1 MRRCGSP
8 SLVAVDE
15 LLVVLGKVD
24 RVVPLVA
31 EGSRLGV
38 VRPGS
43 PLAAEDLRTQPHPI
57 SARAWGAITESVEFF
72 ASARAVCA
80 DGGDLRVVRALV
92 RGAVENACC
101 AVWLLAAPRAE
112 RLAEASEVVVERSA
126 LVRRAGGLAPA
137 VGSALA
143 EAAWRACDGVAGP
156 VAEGLVDQGLVDQG
170 VVDQVQP
177 GVELAR
183 VPEGAR
189 SVLAAAAVGLMV
201 LGRGLELFKARS
213 RVVLPGVS

>member
-72 ASARAVCA
+72 AAARAVCA

-156 VAEGLVDQGLVDQG
+156 VAEGLVDQG

-183 VPEGAR
+183 VPEGVR
-189 SVLAAAAVGLMV
+189 SVLAAAAVGLML

>member
-1 MRRCGSP
+1 MR
-8 SLVAVDE
+8 E
-15 LLVVLGKVD
+15 LLVVLDKVD

-43 PLAAEDLRTQPHPI
+43 PLAAEDLRTQPHRI
-57 SARAWGAITESVEFF
+57 SARAWTALTESVEFLR
-72 ASARAVCA
+72 AARGVCA

-101 AVWLLAAPRAE
+101 GVWLLGASRAE
-112 RLAEASEVVVERSA
+112 RLADAASEVAVERSA
-126 LVRRAGGLAPA
+126 LVRRAGELAPA
-137 VGSALA
+137 VGAELA
-143 EAAWRACDGVAGP
+143 VAAWRACDGLSPAVDG
-156 VAEGLVDQGLVDQG
+156 VLVRAE

-177 GVELAR
+177 GIDLASVAESVR
-183 VPEGAR
+183 P
-189 SVLAAAAVGLMV
+189 VLAAAAVGLMV